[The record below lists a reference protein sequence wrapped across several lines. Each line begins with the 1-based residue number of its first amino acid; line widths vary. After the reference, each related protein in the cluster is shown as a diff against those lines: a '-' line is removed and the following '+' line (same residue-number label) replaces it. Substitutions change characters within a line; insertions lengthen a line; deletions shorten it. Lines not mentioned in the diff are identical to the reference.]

1 MLLSWKMNHLVV
13 LLLMLWMLETIGKL
27 DASGSLVYSL
37 TWITE
42 TFVSVFSFEGVVF
55 SFVGCK
61 LKGFTRSCRE
71 CVLMVF
77 GPNFFLI
84 DILYQSQHLLHRFF
98 QFEYYIVLNFL
109 KFLWK
114 PRRNFVI
121 SKRKSTPSRV
131 DTIGYDLQALHPIGY
146 TFSAFS
152 LLMDVVILVY

>member
-1 MLLSWKMNHLVV
+1 MCYWVGKWSFGCIAFDAMNA
-13 LLLMLWMLETIGKL
+13 ETVGRL

-42 TFVSVFSFEGVVF
+42 TFVSVFSFEGAVF

-84 DILYQSQHLLHRFF
+84 LYSIKLLKVPIKTKKKLC
-98 QFEYYIVLNFL
+98 YL
-109 KFLWK
+109 KK
-114 PRRNFVI
+114 KEH
-121 SKRKSTPSRV
+121 SK
-131 DTIGYDLQALHPIGY
+131 
-146 TFSAFS
+146 
-152 LLMDVVILVY
+152 